1 MLVQPSTTNSAPR
14 NPRQLTEGRLVI
26 ASHTAGKV
34 VEFAD
39 LFKPWKI
46 ACISAGELALPE
58 PDETGTTFN
67 ENATLKAR
75 AAASASQLP
84 ALADDSGLAVSA
96 LDGSPGIHSARW
108 AGPKR
113 NFGSAMERIEHAL
126 NDSED
131 RTATFI
137 AALVL
142 AWPDGWLEVFEG
154 HVDGTLVWPPRGT
167 NGFGYDPIFVAEG
180 KQETFGELH
189 AGVKHA
195 CSHRAR
201 AFTALAASCLQ
212 HTPMKNVDP
221 DRVQRNG

>member
-1 MLVQPSTTNSAPR
+1 MLVQPSTTNSARR
-14 NPRQLTEGRLVI
+14 NPRQLAEGSLVI
-26 ASHTAGKV
+26 ASHNAGKV

-58 PDETGTTFN
+58 PDETGSTFI

-96 LDGSPGIHSARW
+96 LDGSPGIYSARW
-108 AGPKR
+108 AGPER
-113 NFGSAMERIEHAL
+113 DFGSAMERVERAL

-154 HVDGTLVWPPRGT
+154 HIDGRLVWPPRGT
-167 NGFGYDPIFVAEG
+167 NGFGYDPMFVAEG
-180 KQETFGELH
+180 MQETFGELDP
-189 AGVKHA
+189 GVKHA

-212 HTPMKNVDP
+212 DIPMKSVDP
-221 DRVQRNG
+221 D

>member
-1 MLVQPSTTNSAPR
+1 MQPSTTNSARR
-14 NPRQLTEGRLVI
+14 NPRQLAEGSLVI
-26 ASHTAGKV
+26 ASHNAGKV

-58 PDETGTTFN
+58 PDETGSTFI

-75 AAASASQLP
+75 AAASASQLS

-96 LDGSPGIHSARW
+96 LDGSPGIYSARW
-108 AGPKR
+108 AGPER
-113 NFGSAMERIEHAL
+113 DFGSAMERVERAL

-142 AWPDGWLEVFEG
+142 AWPDGWLKVFEG
-154 HVDGTLVWPPRGT
+154 HIDGRLVWPPRGT
-167 NGFGYDPIFVAEG
+167 NGFGYDPMFVAEG
-180 KQETFGELH
+180 MQETFGELDP
-189 AGVKHA
+189 GVKHA
-195 CSHRAR
+195 RSHRAR

-212 HTPMKNVDP
+212 DIPMKSVDP
-221 DRVQRNG
+221 D

>member
-1 MLVQPSTTNSAPR
+1 MQPSTTNSARR
-14 NPRQLTEGRLVI
+14 NPRQLAEGSLVI
-26 ASHTAGKV
+26 ASHNAGKV

-58 PDETGTTFN
+58 PDETGSTFI

-96 LDGSPGIHSARW
+96 LDGSPGIYSARW
-108 AGPKR
+108 AGPER
-113 NFGSAMERIEHAL
+113 DFGSAMERVERAL

-142 AWPDGWLEVFEG
+142 AWPDGWLKVFEG
-154 HVDGTLVWPPRGT
+154 HIDGRLVWPPRGT
-167 NGFGYDPIFVAEG
+167 NGFGYDPMFVAEG
-180 KQETFGELH
+180 MQETFGELDP
-189 AGVKHA
+189 GVKHA
-195 CSHRAR
+195 RSHRAR

-212 HTPMKNVDP
+212 DIPMKSVDP
-221 DRVQRNG
+221 D